1 MLQCDWSERTKT
13 VPAARWKNRPT
24 FDTKGDTGMSGPLA
38 GLRILDFSTLLPGPF
53 ATLALADLGADVIRV
68 EAPTRADPVRRL
80 APQRHGV
87 SAVHAWLNRNKRSL
101 TLDLKQPEA
110 VEIVHRLLRTHDIVV
125 EQFRP
130 GVMARL
136 GLGYDQLR
144 AINPALIYCSITGYG
159 QDGPYRD
166 RAGHDLNYLAIA
178 GAASYNGHEH
188 PAPLGIQVADIVGGS
203 LHAAVGILAALAHR
217 HRTGEGQH
225 VDISMTD
232 AAFSLNAMAGA
243 AYLAGG
249 HAPRPGSER
258 LNGGSFYD
266 CYATADGRHFSVGS
280 LEPQF
285 LQGFCEAMGHPE
297 WVALAQVDMPRLKH
311 EIANAFA
318 SQPFA
323 HWCARFAEVDCCVEP
338 VLTLE
343 EAACHPQLRARR
355 MVVDVPVAGMAYTLP
370 QIAHPVRYSATPPAY
385 RHAGETLGRQSHAI
399 LAELGYGDADVAA
412 LAAAGVIAPGEAS

>member
-1 MLQCDWSERTKT
+1 
-13 VPAARWKNRPT
+13 
-24 FDTKGDTGMSGPLA
+24 MSGPLA

-53 ATLALADLGADVIRV
+53 ATLALADLGADVIRI

-101 TLDLKQPEA
+101 ALDLKQPEA
-110 VEIVHRLLRTHDIVV
+110 TGIVHRLLRTHDIVV

-136 GLGYDQLR
+136 GLGYDDLR

-166 RAGHDLNYLAIA
+166 RAGHDINYLAIA
-178 GAASYNGHEH
+178 GAASYNGHDH
-188 PAPLGIQVADIVGGS
+188 PAPLGIQVADIAGGS
-203 LHAAVGILAALAHR
+203 LHASVAILAALAHR

-225 VDISMTD
+225 VDVSMTD
-232 AAFSLNAMAGA
+232 AAFSLNAMSGA
-243 AYLAGG
+243 AHLAGG
-249 HAPRPGSER
+249 RAPRPGSER
-258 LNGGSFYD
+258 LNGGAFYD
-266 CYATADGRHFSVGS
+266 YYATADGRHFSVGS

-285 LQGFCEAMGHPE
+285 LERFCDAMGHPE
-297 WVALAQVDMPRLKH
+297 WLALAQADMPCLKR
-311 EIANAFA
+311 EIARAFG

-323 HWCARFAEVDCCVEP
+323 HWCAVFAKVDCCVEP

-343 EAACHPQLRARR
+343 ESACHPQLRARR
-355 MVVDVPVAGMAYTLP
+355 MVVDVPVTDPGDADTLP

-385 RHAGETLGRQSHAI
+385 RHAGETLGRQSRAI
-399 LAELGYGDADVAA
+399 LAELGYGDAEVAA
-412 LAAAGVIAPGEAS
+412 LAGAGVIAPGDAT